1 MNAYADRLAVDVVTA
16 PLAEIDRRTLSEAW
30 YCALNLARTMA
41 PAQPPNRNVRQTSRE
56 PARVDPICDDP
67 AHATTLSPIA
77 TPSPRH
83 AGEPPPAE
91 LERRRPPGPLARKIE
106 RALAR
111 SQVPARRVTLTL
123 QGRTGRVELLV
134 RSSGGATHVI
144 AVCTPGAHARVA
156 QALAHARF
164 ALARRGI
171 GFQARVQG
179 LQR

>member
-1 MNAYADRLAVDVVTA
+1 MNAYADRLAVDVVTT

-30 YCALNLARTMA
+30 YCALNLARATA
-41 PAQPPNRNVRQTSRE
+41 PARPLQHSVRQMTQE
-56 PARVDPICDDP
+56 PARVDLTGSDP
-67 AHATTLSPIA
+67 EHATTMSA
-77 TPSPRH
+77 TSNPSERH
-83 AGEPPPAE
+83 ADSPSATQV
-91 LERRRPPGPLARKIE
+91 ERRRPPGSLTRKIE

-111 SQVPARRVTLTL
+111 PQVPVRRVTLTL

-144 AVCTPGAHARVA
+144 AVCAPSARARVA

-171 GFQARVQG
+171 GLHARAQG
-179 LQR
+179 VER